1 MACCV
6 ITAFIMNRIIK
17 ACDTFDM
24 HFLEIRYH
32 DDDCAPTQE
41 EGRVESE
48 TCRLSI
54 DGMTCAACV
63 NAITKALESVAGVFR
78 AKVSLNL
85 GRVNVSYDPALAKPQ
100 QLLQAV
106 NSAGYQGSIGEK
118 STNEIIEVLRQS
130 NELQHLRGVI
140 SSASVCAATILSLEY
155 LHFSSNIH
163 AALPFTIH
171 SHVLPWLIFLLSAKV
186 QMFDAWTIHTRAWSR
201 VSASMDTLLSLSLI
215 LGLGLSLV
223 GVTSSFSRSSSQ
235 PYASSGS
242 SLTVVLLAGR
252 YLEAVLRREGNAHL
266 SALYEIQMDK
276 EKYQLLGSPAVLP
289 ASLLKEGDVVVIH
302 PHATVPCDCYIV
314 DGTSAIDEANI
325 TGEAF
330 PVSRGVGDFLLAGS
344 KNINSALRV
353 TICQDRSESSLARII
368 EGVTTAT
375 EQRLEG
381 TESLDTVMQFFVS
394 GVIVLAFATF
404 LFTLRQQKGVPPL
417 AASIAACER
426 AMTVLA
432 AACPCGLGLATP
444 SAAMAGVDAAYT
456 KGILLNGGI
465 KTMNAIRNVTHVVM
479 DKTGTLT
486 EGRLSV
492 LDHHFDN
499 HVKINQAVLYRLLAA
514 AEAEEA
520 RFHPVAKAIFKWSL
534 KQCYFGDSQSLTTGA
549 LPETRNVVR
558 GTGEGVNCEV
568 LAYPNTWIQ
577 VCIGTASYL
586 GQAGITIARSASTR
600 SDRSVVH
607 FAFDQQYGGY
617 ILIQDTVRPE
627 AATVLKGILGDGL
640 QVSMLTG
647 DAALEAARISS
658 LLDIPVLASRASPSD
673 KMQYIESLREQGHR
687 VMMVG
692 DGNNDVMAQA
702 VADVGVSI
710 SLTQGCLAGTG
721 SVVILSGDL
730 NRLAELMS
738 ISKKVMWQAKLNTRW
753 ALVYNVV
760 ALTLAM
766 GLLEPWGIVI
776 TVSMAG
782 SMMALS
788 SVSVLSMS
796 LYLRHQLRAGSET
809 HDVGRSDSIHHG

>member
-32 DDDCAPTQE
+32 DDDIAPAQE
-41 EGRVESE
+41 AGRVESKM
-48 TCRLSI
+48 CRLSI

-85 GRVNVSYDPALAKPQ
+85 GRVNVSYDPTLARPQ
-100 QLLQAV
+100 QLLHAV

-118 STNEIIEVLRQS
+118 STNEIIKVLRQS
-130 NELQHLRGVI
+130 SELQHLRGVI
-140 SSASVCAATILSLEY
+140 SSASVCAVTILSLEY
-155 LHFSSNIH
+155 LHSSSQIR
-163 AALPFTIH
+163 AALPFSVQ
-171 SHVLPWLIFLLSAKV
+171 SHVVPWLIFLLSAKAQV
-186 QMFDAWTIHTRAWSR
+186 FDAWTIHTRAWSR

-223 GVTSSFSRSSSQ
+223 GVISSNSGSSSQ

-276 EKYQLLGSPAVLP
+276 ERYQLLGSPTALP

-302 PHATVPCDCYIV
+302 PHTTIPCDCYIV
-314 DGTSAIDEANI
+314 NGSSAIDEANI

-344 KNINSALRV
+344 KNINSSLQV

-394 GVIVLAFATF
+394 GVIVLAVLAF
-404 LFTLRQQKGVPPL
+404 LFTLRQQKGVPL
-417 AASIAACER
+417 LVASIAACER

-465 KTMNAIRNVTHVVM
+465 KTMNAIRNITHIVM

-492 LDHHFDN
+492 LDHHFDD
-499 HVKINQAVLYRLLAA
+499 HVKINHAVLYRLLAA
-514 AEAEEA
+514 AESEEA

-534 KQCYFGDSQSLTTGA
+534 RQCYSGDSQSLAMGA
-549 LPETRNVVR
+549 LPRTRNFER
-558 GTGEGVNCEV
+558 GTGEGLSCEV
-568 LAYPNTWIQ
+568 CAYPNTWIH
-577 VCIGTASYL
+577 VCIGTAKYL
-586 GQAGITIARSASTR
+586 EQAGITIAHSASKLF
-600 SDRSVVH
+600 DRSVVH

-617 ILIQDTVRPE
+617 LHIQDTVRPE
-627 AATVLKGILGDGL
+627 ASNVLKGILGDGL

-647 DAALEAARISS
+647 DAAPEAARISS
-658 LLDIPVLASRASPSD
+658 LLNIPVLASRASPSD
-673 KMQYIESLREQGHR
+673 KKQYIESLREQGHR

-738 ISKKVMWQAKLNTRW
+738 ISKKVMWQARLNTRW

-760 ALTLAM
+760 ALTLAV

-796 LYLRHQLRAGSET
+796 LYLRHQLRAGSE
-809 HDVGRSDSIHHG
+809 IHG